1 VGGYLS
7 RIPCGQRQ
15 DQRLLPLLSSD
26 FSLAKFRANLADL
39 SQWPFGFN
47 QDLHE
52 LVYASEF
59 RETRYTLR
67 GSVVAD
73 LAKSRQCRKEKLIF
87 KVRDKLWA
95 RLLFGLC
102 AGGELARGEN

>member
-1 VGGYLS
+1 
-7 RIPCGQRQ
+7 
-15 DQRLLPLLSSD
+15 
-26 FSLAKFRANLADL
+26 L

-59 RETRYTLR
+59 RERVIHYEAVWWPILQKAVNE
-67 GSVVAD
+67 G
-73 LAKSRQCRKEKLIF
+73 KEKLIF